1 MEIAQPEGIGGNK
14 LRCNTTPIATTN
26 NSDFGSVYNII
37 NTIQNI
43 VLRHSFSSLN
53 FKCWSHNN
61 REKSEFCNEWNS
73 GTKNMKKKM
82 EAKEKRKRM
91 NIRKRKGSLR
101 RRCHT
106 QVS

>member
-53 FKCWSHNN
+53 FKCWSH
-61 REKSEFCNEWNS
+61 EITTE
-73 GTKNMKKKM
+73 
-82 EAKEKRKRM
+82 KRM
-91 NIRKRKGSLR
+91 NFAMNGTVEKRI
-101 RRCHT
+101 
-106 QVS
+106 